1 MKGSTFDPVAC
12 QKLYAARLEGDLRR
26 FQPFLAYEAR
36 MEFYVRLA
44 AETGQLVPG
53 KLLVDLGCGLSLFGL
68 LCRMYGPEVACVD
81 DFGGGGG
88 IALGGMTALPPLLE
102 WAKGA
107 HGMRF
112 HSMDFIENPLPF
124 VSGSVDLV
132 TCFHS
137 LEHWHHSPRRL
148 FSEIVRILKPGGSL
162 ILATPN
168 AANLR
173 KRLFL
178 LWGKS
183 NFPELK
189 EWYFDGDPVFRGHV
203 REPILRDL
211 ENLMSWNGLRVTS
224 RLGRNFIG
232 GDSLALSFLP
242 KPIVRFLA
250 QSSDGLLQ
258 HFPALCS
265 DLHVVG
271 KKPG

>member
-1 MKGSTFDPVAC
+1 MKRPTFDPVAC
-12 QKLYAARLEGDLRR
+12 RKLYADHLEQDLRS

-36 MEFYVRLA
+36 MEFYVRLTA
-44 AETGQLVPG
+44 QANPLAPG
-53 KLLVDLGCGLSLFGL
+53 KFLVDLGCGLSLFGL

-88 IALGGMTALPPLLE
+88 IAPGGVNVLPPVLD
-102 WAKGA
+102 WARTT
-107 HGMRF
+107 HGIKV
-112 HSMDFIENPLPF
+112 HSMDFIEQPLPF
-124 VSGSVDLV
+124 GSGTVDWV

-148 FSEIVRILKPGGSL
+148 FSEILRILKPGGSL

-183 NFPELK
+183 NFPELQ
-189 EWYFDGDPVFRGHV
+189 EWYREGDPVFRGHV
-203 REPILRDL
+203 REPVLQDL
-211 ENLMSWNGLRVTS
+211 EDLMQWNGLRVTD
-224 RLGRNFIG
+224 RQGRNFIG

-242 KPIVRFLA
+242 KPIVHFLA
-250 QSSDGLLQ
+250 RSSEGFLQ
-258 HFPALCS
+258 LFPTLCS

-271 KKPG
+271 QKPR

>member
-1 MKGSTFDPVAC
+1 MKGSTFDPSAC
-12 QKLYAARLEGDLRR
+12 RKLYAARLEADLRR
-26 FQPFLAYEAR
+26 FAPFLAYEPR

-44 AETGQLVPG
+44 AETGQLAPG
-53 KLLVDLGCGLSLFGL
+53 KFLVDLGCGLSLFGL

-88 IALGGMTALPPLLE
+88 IAPGGVTALPPLLE
-102 WAKGA
+102 WAKDA

-112 HSMDFIENPLPF
+112 DSMDFIETPLPF
-124 VSGSVDLV
+124 GSGSVDLV

-178 LWGKS
+178 LGGKS

-189 EWYFDGDPVFRGHV
+189 EWYFEGDPVFRGHV
-203 REPILRDL
+203 REPVLQDL
-211 ENLMSWNGLRVTS
+211 ENLMVWNGLRVTD
-224 RLGRNFIG
+224 RQGRNFIG
-232 GDSLALSFLP
+232 GDSIALSFLP
-242 KPIVRFLA
+242 KAIVRLLARPSEGFLR
-250 QSSDGLLQ
+250 L
-258 HFPALCS
+258 FPTLCS